1 MPHLRDMFLESL
13 SQQTFKGFEVIIVD
27 GGSDD
32 GWLDAVHGY
41 ELRLNI
47 RWVVDRRKNIGY
59 IRNVAA
65 KHAVGDI
72 MLQTSTDIAFE
83 PDLLERLD
91 REFRMRPD
99 LVALGGKTVPV
110 GRGAGALSK
119 LAYFGFDSL
128 RGFFTS
134 RFLPLKWRKFRPAG
148 NFLAMYRSLFW
159 ELGGYPEVR
168 INEDGLFGYSVD
180 DYVRE
185 TGLRASFSLSYGVK
199 HNVKRWE
206 KSGLKGLLFYMY
218 VLANFFPV
226 LEPVLKPLEEKRAEQ
241 FSTRSDLV
249 VEAE

>member
-1 MPHLRDMFLESL
+1 MFLESL
-13 SQQTFKGFEVIIVD
+13 SQQTFKQFEVIIVD

-47 RWVVDRRKNIGY
+47 RWITDLKKNIGY

-65 KHAVGDI
+65 KHARGDI
-72 MLQTSTDIAFE
+72 MLQTSTDIRFE
-83 PDLLERLD
+83 PDLLDRLD
-91 REFRMRPD
+91 REFCRRPE
-99 LVALGGKTVPV
+99 LVALGGKTMPV
-110 GRGAGALSK
+110 GRGAGHLSK
-119 LAYFGFDSL
+119 LAYWGFDSL
-128 RGFFTS
+128 RAFFTS
-134 RFLPLKWRKFRPAG
+134 KFLPNRWRKFRPAG
-148 NFLAMYRSLFW
+148 NFLAIYRSLFW

-185 TGLRASFSLSYGVK
+185 TGLRASFSLDYGVE

-206 KSGLKGLLFYMY
+206 KSGIKGLLFYIY
-218 VLANFFPV
+218 VLANFFPI

-241 FSTRSDLV
+241 FSTRRDLIT
-249 VEAE
+249 EEIPAE